1 MRITVTSKRRND
13 LLKRLEIVF
22 RVDQNGGT
30 PPRLLVRK
38 ELAKI
43 LNVDLDRVYVKKMIT
58 KTGSLV
64 TVGEANIYDSVEQA
78 MRIEPKYIILRN
90 SPKKE

>member
-13 LLKRLEIVF
+13 LLKRLEITF

-30 PPRLLVRK
+30 PPRLLVRE
-38 ELAKI
+38 ELSKI
-43 LNVDLDRVYVKKMIT
+43 LNVDLDRVYVKRMIT